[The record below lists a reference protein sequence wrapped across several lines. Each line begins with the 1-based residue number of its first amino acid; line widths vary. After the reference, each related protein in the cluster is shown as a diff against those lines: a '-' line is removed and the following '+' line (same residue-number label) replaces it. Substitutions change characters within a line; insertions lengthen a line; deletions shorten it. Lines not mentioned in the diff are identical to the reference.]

1 MGLLDPKS
9 RIMDVV
15 LTDQGR
21 QSLSRNQFKVAY
33 YSVSD
38 STAFYQSD
46 VSGSSDVTSRI
57 YFESATDLPQDV
69 ISLPV
74 NGNRQVSYVRSTS
87 IPETDRIYGGK
98 MLRGTSSQLTGSAFS
113 SGINNVLSSSLENY
127 RNNFI
132 VGTVD
137 DFFEDDEF
145 EVSPQ
150 RVYFTLSDDKRYGAM
165 PAARVSSLENFF
177 QDPLLSNVDNF
188 AYLPPVNKPTDS
200 TNVAEPLGDYASL
213 GGNIEMTYADVVDE
227 LRTSKSIGACKEFS
241 FDPAPRSN
249 NIHMQIFEQTTDQ
262 LTKLDVVDFGTHRDA
277 TSGNPVRV
285 LFAGKVYMDD
295 YGMQTF
301 VRIFTVVLE

>member
-38 STAFYQSD
+38 STVFYQND

-57 YFESATDLPQDV
+57 YFECASDLPQDI

-98 MLRGTSSQLTGSAFS
+98 MLRGTSSQLTGSAFI

-132 VGTVD
+132 IGTVD
-137 DFFEDDEF
+137 DFFEDDTF

-150 RVYFTLSDDKRYGAM
+150 SVSFMLSDDRKYGAIST
-165 PAARVSSLENFF
+165 ARVSSLENFF

-188 AYLPPVNKPTDS
+188 AYLPPINKPTDS
-200 TNVAEPLGDYASL
+200 SGAAEQLGDYASL
-213 GGNIEMTYADVVDE
+213 GGNIEMTYADIVEE
-227 LRTSKSIGACKEFS
+227 LKISKSKGACREFS

-249 NIHMQIFEQTTDQ
+249 NIHMQIFEQASDQ
-262 LTKLDVVDFGTHRDA
+262 LVKLDVVDFGTHRDA
-277 TSGNPVRV
+277 ASGNPVRV
-285 LFAGKVYMDD
+285 LFAGKVYLDD

-301 VRIFTVVLE
+301 VRMFTVVLE